1 MTGYSNHGHPIP
13 GACVIAGQRPKYVAR
28 CGGPGLCGTCSLD
41 AERYNESS
49 PNSNEPP
56 TMTDQTPST
65 EDDLTL
71 TIEDVRYRYAYESRY
86 QEVLESDLAEFDDW
100 LADRIEAGE

>member
-1 MTGYSNHGHPIP
+1 
-13 GACVIAGQRPKYVAR
+13 
-28 CGGPGLCGTCSLD
+28 
-41 AERYNESS
+41 
-49 PNSNEPP
+49 
-56 TMTDQTPST
+56 MTDQTPST

-100 LADRIEAGE
+100 LAAHDRETAAQAVRDVATSLRDVGIHWPNDVYVPLIGWLDTRADRIEADRG